1 MPSLLRAL
9 SPRGIAALAIVAAL
23 LASAG
28 SLAAQDT
35 GSSGRLA
42 GRVVDQTTGAP
53 LADVALQV
61 VGTTRGAMTDADGRY
76 TVSGIPAGTVTLHVR
91 RIGFQ
96 PKTITGIVLHAGET
110 FEQNIGLGVATVTL
124 TAIEVTSAAERGT
137 VREALEQQRDAAGIV
152 SAVTAEQISRSPDSD
167 AAAAVQRVSGVTV
180 QGGRFVHVRGLGE
193 RYTTTSLN
201 GARMPSP
208 EPEKK
213 AVPLDLF
220 PASLLRSVTTSKT
233 FTPDQPGD
241 FSGAQVDIRTREFPL
256 ERTISYSMSVGVN
269 ASATGRSVIAAPVA
283 ASEWFGF
290 AGAGRELPGMVRQAG
305 GFLDRTYTR
314 SEVNTMIGA
323 FRNSWTPVERNGLP
337 NSSFG
342 VSIGGNDPV
351 LGRQIGYIGS
361 LIYSLG
367 QEIQDDSYRAQI
379 DLGDASSTRPGNE
392 FRGSTGRTSVLWGG
406 LLNLSTFLGN
416 GTLLTLNNTFN
427 RSADSEASRDVGTDE
442 NIGRDVIFERS
453 TLRYVER
460 SVRSHQLAGEHAL
473 GERHQVDWALTN
485 SGVTRVEPDRS
496 DLVYASFPDL
506 ENGGQ
511 RPFQLYSTADAGA
524 RRTFGDLREDAWE
537 GSASYRLLVGD
548 IDRRNAVK
556 VGLLARATDR
566 DAEVFQYAFTGSLP
580 EADAQLPAEQIFDGR
595 FTQDDM
601 SVFQLQPLG
610 QAGSYSARDR
620 LAAAFLMAD
629 WGLGERMRL
638 VGGVRVEHSDVEVT
652 TLNFF
657 GQEQV
662 ASRVFTD
669 WLPSVAVNVAVSD
682 RQNLRLSLSQTLARP
697 EYRELSPILHR
708 DVLFEVAVQG
718 NPTLRRT
725 LVQNADVRWEWY
737 PAAGEVLSVALFAKR
752 FHDPIERV
760 ETPTSG
766 TMIHSFVNAAS
777 ASNWGV
783 ELEARKGLGTL
794 AAPLEPLSVFSNVT
808 LMRSRIEI
816 GDDPLAANTNPD
828 RAMVGQAPY
837 VVNAGLT
844 WAPGSGRLSATALYN
859 VVGRRIY
866 SAGEREGALVD
877 TYEMPRH
884 AVDFSLRA
892 PLWRTVDLKLDAKNL
907 LDAEFRRE
915 QGPIVRES
923 YRTGRTFTLGFSWKP
938 VGS

>member
-1 MPSLLRAL
+1 MPTLLRAVT
-9 SPRGIAALAIVAAL
+9 RRAATL
-23 LASAG
+23 LALVA
-28 SLAAQDT
+28 SLSFAPASLTAQKVPAT
-35 GSSGRLA
+35 GRVA

-53 LADVALQV
+53 LADAAVQV

-76 TVSGIPAGTVTLHVR
+76 AIHDIPAGSVTLHVR

-96 PKTITGIVLHAGET
+96 AKTVTGIALMAGET
-110 FEQNIGLGVATVTL
+110 FQQDIVLTVATVTL
-124 TAIEVTSAAERGT
+124 TAIEVTSGAERGT
-137 VREALEQQRDAAGIV
+137 VREALEQQREATGIV
-152 SAVTAEQISRSPDSD
+152 SAITAEQISRSPDSD

-220 PASLLRSVTTSKT
+220 PASLLRSITTSKT

-241 FSGAQVDIRTREFPL
+241 FSGAQVDIRTREFPAR
-256 ERTISYSMSVGVN
+256 RTVTYSTSLGWN
-269 ASATGRSVIAAPVA
+269 ASATGRSMIAAPVSA
-283 ASEWFGF
+283 GEWFGF
-290 AGAGRELPGMVRQAG
+290 ADGNRALPGMVRRAG
-305 GFLDRTYTR
+305 GFLDRAYTR
-314 SEVNTMIGA
+314 SEINTMIGS
-323 FRNSWTPVERNGLP
+323 FRNSWTPTERTGLP
-337 NSSFG
+337 NTSFG
-342 VSIGGNDPV
+342 VSVGGSDV
-351 LGRQIGYIGS
+351 LGQQIGYIGA
-361 LIYSLG
+361 LTYSLG
-367 QEIQDDSYRAQI
+367 QEIQDDAYRAQI
-379 DLGDASSTRPGNE
+379 DRGDASSARPGNE
-392 FRGSTGRTSVLWGG
+392 FRGTTGRTSVLWGG
-406 LLNLSTFLGN
+406 LLNLSAFLGD
-416 GTLLTLNNTFN
+416 GTLLTFNNTFN
-427 RSADSEASRDVGTDE
+427 RSADSEANRDRGSDE

-453 TLRYVER
+453 TLRYIER
-460 SVRSHQLAGEHAL
+460 SVRSHQLAAEHVL
-473 GERHQVDWALTN
+473 GDRHEVDWALTN

-506 ENGGQ
+506 ENGGHL
-511 RPFQLYSTADAGA
+511 PFQLYSTSDAGA

-537 GSASYRLLVGD
+537 ASANYRILIGD
-548 IDRRNAVK
+548 VTSRNALK
-556 VGLLARATDR
+556 VGVLGRATDR
-566 DAEVFQYAFTGSLP
+566 DAEVFQYAFTGNVP
-580 EADAQLPAEQIFDGR
+580 AEDARLPAEQIFDGR
-595 FTQDDM
+595 LTRDDM
-601 SVFQLQPLG
+601 NVFQLTPLG
-610 QAGSYSARDR
+610 QAGSYSAHDR
-620 LAAAFLMAD
+620 LAAAYLMTD
-629 WGLGERMRL
+629 WGITDRVRF
-638 VGGVRVEHSDVEVT
+638 VGGVRIERSDVEVA

-662 ASRVFTD
+662 AERDFTD
-669 WLPSVAVNVAVSD
+669 WLPSAALNVSLTED
-682 RQNLRLSLSQTLARP
+682 QNLRLSLSQTLARP

-725 LVQNADVRWEWY
+725 LVRNADVRWEWY
-737 PAAGEVLSVALFAKR
+737 PNAGEVLSVALFAKR
-752 FHDPIERV
+752 FEDPIERV

-783 ELEARKGLGTL
+783 ELEARTGLG
-794 AAPLEPLSVFSNVT
+794 AIGASFEPLSAFANVT
-808 LMRSRIEI
+808 LMHSRIEI

-837 VVNAGLT
+837 VVNTGLT
-844 WAPGSGRLSATALYN
+844 WAGSSGFSASALYN
-859 VVGRRIY
+859 LVGRRIY

-884 AVDFSLRA
+884 AFDVSLRA
-892 PLWRTVDLKLDAKNL
+892 PLWESVDLRLDAKNV

-915 QGPIVRES
+915 QGPIVRER
-923 YRTGRTFTLGFSWKP
+923 YRTGRTFTLGFTWRP